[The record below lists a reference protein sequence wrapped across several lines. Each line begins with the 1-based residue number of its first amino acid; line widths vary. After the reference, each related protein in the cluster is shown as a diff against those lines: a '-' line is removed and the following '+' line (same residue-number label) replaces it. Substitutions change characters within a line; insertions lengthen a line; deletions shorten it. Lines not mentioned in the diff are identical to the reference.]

1 MRPSAIASRAVLL
14 TLFWA
19 GSLSAQQPVYDLRN
33 SWTSPCTLDV
43 VLVTF
48 KDTTGVWPSYSP
60 SCDNRGR
67 VNSGRIC
74 DYDTHDLPHGYTINA
89 DGALEPGTT
98 SYQLE
103 DFERL

>member
-19 GSLSAQQPVYDLRN
+19 GSLSAQQPVYNLRN

-48 KDTTGVWPSYSP
+48 KDTTA
-60 SCDNRGR
+60 R
-67 VNSGRIC
+67 
-74 DYDTHDLPHGYTINA
+74 HE
-89 DGALEPGTT
+89 GAV
-98 SYQLE
+98 
-103 DFERL
+103 ERPRRHHLGSRSTQEESDPCAPACTNT